1 MPKQII
7 YLIVAAIVIGFL
19 VVSFILICCV
29 YALGKSNHRKEFD
42 KEQETEL
49 KGISGEEG

>member
-7 YLIVAAIVIGFL
+7 YLIVAGIVIGFL
-19 VVSFILICCV
+19 VLSFILICCV
-29 YALGKSNHRKEFD
+29 YVLGKSNRRKEFD

-49 KGISGEEG
+49 KGISRKEG